1 MDIYPIARYRLRTMR
16 SYFAIVPLL
25 ASVAL
30 LGAGCA
36 PSPSS
41 STEPT
46 TTAATST
53 QPYSSSTPV
62 MSPAFAFPGIRP
74 AAELQKKVR
83 ISTTKGDIVVQ
94 IDPELGPNAASNFV
108 YLVEK
113 NFYQNTIFHRVIPG
127 FMIQGGDPTGTGRSG
142 PGYTIPDDVVKNT
155 PIMNY
160 PLGNGRTERHSYYP
174 KGWIAMAN
182 TGEPHSA
189 GSQFFIMVGDY
200 PLDPNYAV
208 FGHVISGQ
216 DVADAIST
224 TDAESTRPIEDV
236 KMTSVTIEP

>member
-1 MDIYPIARYRLRTMR
+1 MR
-16 SYFAIVPLL
+16 SSFAIVPLL
-25 ASVAL
+25 AGIAL

-36 PSPSS
+36 PSSPS
-41 STEPT
+41 STEATNNAT
-46 TTAATST
+46 TSV
-53 QPYSSSTPV
+53 QSYSSSTPV
-62 MSPAFAFPGIRP
+62 MSSAFAFPGIRP

-83 ISTTKGDIVVQ
+83 ISTTKGDIIVQ

-113 NFYQNTIFHRVIPG
+113 NFYQNTIFHRVIPE
-127 FMIQGGDPTGTGRSG
+127 FMIQGGDPTGTGMSG
-142 PGYTIPDDVVKNT
+142 PGYTIPDDAVKNV
-155 PIMNY
+155 PSKDY
-160 PLGNGRTERHSYYP
+160 PLNGRVQRYSFYP

-182 TGEPHSA
+182 TGAPHSA

-216 DVADAIST
+216 DVADAISK